1 MAANDA
7 VLLRSLEL
15 RLLRCSISSDAVELL
30 HSPIEPSPQFPH
42 LHSLLNDVVLLI
54 ESGEYRQALASSSAS
69 EALFSNPH
77 LDSLDSAHRFYSE
90 LLPECV
96 SSFLN
101 VSGSEDSVELGYKA
115 LIVMA
120 IAVASLLAFN
130 QCNFTGP
137 SVSVPLIPLAKLS
150 ILEYKKVGDEW
161 MEWEAWAHKELMSVG
176 SDLCAKF
183 SNLQYLIFG
192 KTLLLKMK
200 DALFEESLS
209 SIDGIRSTSW
219 WLARALFLHQKLL
232 DERSSS
238 LFDLLQVCKNE
249 SFSYLGTLEKI
260 EEYWCPNEDCST
272 ILSLL
277 QLEAGMVELYYG
289 RVDTSKR
296 HFESAAEVSN
306 FNFYLTG
313 ALGFRTMHQVEPK
326 AQLLLVTGT
335 YNGSAKSSSNNNYP
349 PPQSSEN
356 EASDILMTPR
366 FVVDEKNSGS
376 VEQDAK
382 QHSVAATPLTA
393 THQALILAQ
402 CLLVEKKARNDE
414 MQKWEMAPYI
424 EAIDSQSPSPFM
436 IGTAYLC
443 HNCQQFS
450 ILIGSRLANHD
461 PTIFI
466 SQLRCFCNLLRVR
479 WESRRSRTKQR
490 SLMMMEHLVEGVY
503 SHSPG
508 PGVAERLYY
517 CFGMNMPPIPALRK
531 EYGDL
536 LVSCGLIG
544 EALKIY
550 EDLELWD
557 NLIYCYQLMDKKA
570 AAVELIKKRLCEKP
584 SDPRLWCSLGDVTND
599 DASYEKALEVSG
611 RRSARA
617 YRSLARSAYN
627 RGEYEKSKI
636 LWESAMGLNSLY
648 PDGWFAL
655 GAAALKS
662 KDVDKALDAFTRA
675 VQLDPENGEAWN
687 NIACLHMVKKR
698 SKEAFIAFKEA
709 LKLKRES
716 WQMWENYSQVAVD
729 IGNLSQAMEAVQK
742 VLDLSNKKRCDS
754 GLLERIMLEIEE
766 RTLISHSESN
776 VANSD
781 SSHTDPVN
789 VSSNVANANGV
800 HGLQTDS
807 ARSREAEH
815 LIELIGKILRQIV
828 QSGGNADIWGL
839 YARWQKLKGD
849 LAMCSEALLKQVR
862 SYQGSDLWKD
872 KDRFVKF
879 ANASL
884 ELCKVYQELALRG
897 NSRRELFAAEMHLKS
912 TIKQAIDL
920 SNTKEYGDLVACLE
934 DDVTTEMGAHWVELG
949 INQFEGL
956 WARDFL
962 SEAAS
967 DTSVR
972 AC

>member
-15 RLLRCSISSDAVELL
+15 RLLRCSIPSDAVAPSQ
-30 HSPIEPSPQFPH
+30 SPIQSSPQFPH
-42 LHSLLNDVVLLI
+42 LHSLLNEVVLLI
-54 ESGEYRQALASSSAS
+54 ESGEYLQALASSSAS
-69 EALFSNPH
+69 QALFSNLH
-77 LDSLDSAHRFYSE
+77 LDTLDSAHRFYSE

-101 VSGSEDSVELGYKA
+101 VSGGEDSVEMGYKA
-115 LIVMA
+115 LLVMA
-120 IAVASLLAFN
+120 IAVASLLSFN

-137 SVSVPLIPLAKLS
+137 SVSVPLMPLAKLS
-150 ILEYKKVGDEW
+150 ILENKKVGDEW
-161 MEWEAWAHKELMSVG
+161 MEWEAWAHKELMFVG

-219 WLARALFLHQKLL
+219 WLARTLFLHQKLL

-296 HFESAAEVSN
+296 HFELAAEVSN

-313 ALGFRTMHQVEPK
+313 ALGFRTMHQVEPR

-335 YNGSAKSSSNNNYP
+335 NNGSTKSSSNNNSP

-366 FVVDEKNSGS
+366 FVVDEKNYEN

-382 QHSVAATPLTA
+382 QHSVAANPLTA
-393 THQALILAQ
+393 TQQALILAQ

-436 IGTAYLC
+436 
-443 HNCQQFS
+443 
-450 ILIGSRLANHD
+450 
-461 PTIFI
+461 
-466 SQLRCFCNLLRVR
+466 LRCFCNLLRVR
-479 WESRRSRTKQR
+479 WESSRSRTKQR
-490 SLMMMEHLVEGVY
+490 SLMMMEQLVEGV
-503 SHSPG
+503 SNHSPG
-508 PGVAERLYY
+508 SGVAERLYY

-570 AAVELIKKRLCEKP
+570 AAVELIKKCLCEKP

-599 DASYEKALEVSG
+599 DASYEKALEVSA

-662 KDVDKALDAFTRA
+662 RDVDKALDAFTRA

-687 NIACLHMVKKR
+687 NIACLHMVKNR

-742 VLDLSNKKRCDS
+742 VLNLTNKKRCDTE
-754 GLLERIMLEIEE
+754 LLERIMLEIEE
-766 RTLISHSESN
+766 RTLISQSESN
-776 VANSD
+776 VPNSD
-781 SSHTDPVN
+781 RSHTVAAN
-789 VSSNVANANGV
+789 VSSNIANANGA
-800 HGLQTDS
+800 HGLQIDS
-807 ARSREAEH
+807 ARSREVEH

-839 YARWQKLKGD
+839 YARWHKLKGD

-884 ELCKVYQELALRG
+884 ELCKVYQELALCG

-934 DDVTTEMGAHWVELG
+934 DVQGALK
-949 INQFEGL
+949 
-956 WARDFL
+956 AM
-962 SEAAS
+962 
-967 DTSVR
+967 
-972 AC
+972 

>member
-15 RLLRCSISSDAVELL
+15 RLLRCSIPSNTPAPPPSRTQ
-30 HSPIEPSPQFPH
+30 SSPQFPH
-42 LHSLLNDVVLLI
+42 LHSLLNDVVILI
-54 ESGEYRQALASSSAS
+54 ESGEYLQAVASSSAS
-69 EALFSNPH
+69 QALFSSLQ
-77 LDSLDSAHRFYSE
+77 LDSLDSAQRFYSE

-96 SSFLN
+96 SSFFN
-101 VSGSEDSVELGYKA
+101 VSGSEDSVEKGYKA
-115 LIVMA
+115 LLVMA
-120 IAVASLLAFN
+120 IAVASLLAFT

-137 SVSVPLIPLAKLS
+137 SVNVPLMPLAKLS
-150 ILEYKKVGDEW
+150 ILEYQKVGEEW
-161 MEWEAWAHKELMSVG
+161 IEWEAWAHKELMSIG

-238 LFDLLQVCKNE
+238 LFDLLQVCTNE

-260 EEYWCPNEDCST
+260 EEYWSPNEDCST
-272 ILSLL
+272 ILSMLR
-277 QLEAGMVELYYG
+277 LETGMLELYYG

-313 ALGFRTMHQVEPK
+313 ALGFRTMHQVEPR
-326 AQLLLVTGT
+326 AQLRLVTGT
-335 YNGSAKSSSNNNYP
+335 NNGDISLPVSAESSSTNNSP
-349 PPQSSEN
+349 LPQSSETY
-356 EASDILMTPR
+356 EDSDILMTPR
-366 FVVDEKNSGS
+366 FIVDERNSES

-393 THQALILAQ
+393 TQQALILAQ
-402 CLLVEKKARNDE
+402 CLLVEKRARNDE
-414 MQKWEMAPYI
+414 LQKWEMAPYI

-436 IGTAYLC
+436 L
-443 HNCQQFS
+443 Q
-450 ILIGSRLANHD
+450 
-461 PTIFI
+461 
-466 SQLRCFCNLLRVR
+466 CFCNLLRVR
-479 WESRRSRTKQR
+479 WESSRSRTKQR
-490 SLMMMEHLVEGVY
+490 SLMMMEQLVEGVY
-503 SHSPG
+503 NHSPG
-508 PGVAERLYY
+508 VAARLYY
-517 CFGMNMPPIPALRK
+517 CFGMYMPPIPALRK

-570 AAVELIKKRLCEKP
+570 AAVELIKKRLSEKP

-662 KDVDKALDAFTRA
+662 RDVDKALDGFTRA

-729 IGNLSQAMEAVQK
+729 VGNLSQAMEALQK
-742 VLDLSNKKRCDS
+742 VLDLTNKKRFDS
-754 GLLERIMLEIEE
+754 GLLERIMLEIEG
-766 RTLISHSESN
+766 RTLVTQSESN
-776 VANSD
+776 VPNSD
-781 SSHTDPVN
+781 SSNTAPVN
-789 VSSNVANANGV
+789 VSSNVTANANGTN
-800 HGLQTDS
+800 GLQIDS
-807 ARSREAEH
+807 ARSRETEH

-828 QSGGNADIWGL
+828 QSGGNGEIWGL
-839 YARWQKLKGD
+839 YARWHKLKGD

-884 ELCKVYQELALRG
+884 ELCKVYQELASRG
-897 NSRRELFAAEMHLKS
+897 NSRRELFVAEMHLKS
-912 TIKQAIDL
+912 TIKQAIDF
-920 SNTKEYGDLVACLE
+920 SDTKEYRDVVACLE
-934 DDVTTEMGAHWVELG
+934 DVQGALK
-949 INQFEGL
+949 
-956 WARDFL
+956 A
-962 SEAAS
+962 
-967 DTSVR
+967 TSLPG
-972 AC
+972 A